1 MTSYQRR
8 FLPFRVD
15 IILRFSDDLPSSRVP
30 EYLTM
35 DFRLAWIARDGLE
48 FWITA
53 QNLVQDCHPELGL
66 PLPAGREVHRSVYG
80 KVT

>member
-15 IILRFSDDLPSSRVP
+15 IILSFSDDLPSPRVP

-48 FWITA
+48 FSITA
-53 QNLVQDCHPELGL
+53 QNLVHSHPELGA
-66 PLPAGREVHRSVYG
+66 PVPRGREAHRPVYG